1 MDRLFALDAQTLV
14 QIAIQL
20 LNACVLAVVLTYL
33 LYKPVRKF
41 LAKRTEGIQAQLT
54 RAQGDRAAAEEL
66 KALYERKLE
75 ALEGERAAL
84 LEEARVLAEERRRQ
98 LEAVTA
104 QDIAAMRARA
114 EADIAAQRE
123 RAREDN
129 RVKIIETATALAG
142 NFAAA
147 ALDDAARDRLF
158 EETLRALEGAS

>member
-1 MDRLFALDAQTLV
+1 MDRLFALDSQTLV

-20 LNACVLAVVLTYL
+20 FNACVLAAVLAFT
-33 LYKPVRKF
+33 LYRPVRKF
-41 LAKRTEGIQAQLT
+41 MQARADRIQSQLD

-66 KALYERKLE
+66 KALYEQKLE
-75 ALEGERAAL
+75 ALEGERAGL

-147 ALDDAARDRLF
+147 TLDDAARDRLF